1 MIVRTSIVLVVTGTL
16 FTLVGLFA
24 PAANLGAAATPA
36 SLYQIVGGLLDW
48 KVGAPELPAGLKAI
62 ELRLLGGAGVLLVS
76 AFLAIGLAVFKY
88 LRASLVPCVF
98 MTLAAGFLMFTMA
111 GIRDVAVAVPQ
122 SYGWILLIAGS
133 LVASVTAV
141 FNLFGPGP
149 EEAAR
154 RKTMSEVPKKRG
166 RLPFEVE
173 APTYTEP
180 KPEPA
185 PPPEPPSKPASPKSA
200 PPKPAP
206 PKPALPKSAP
216 LKPSTPG
223 KQGEPKIPPPRRDTP
238 KPQRLS
244 EAQKV
249 ETPKSA
255 AAPAPKEAKPATP
268 KPADG
273 DAPKAGVPD
282 LTPDTLAPMPTSGYS
297 GEEPTESGGWVL
309 SGFDANGMAVRLNIS
324 DIDLRTAEDGIL
336 IGRNAKQCRLV
347 LNDDSVSRRHARLSG
362 GSPLTIEDLDSAN
375 GTVVNREMLAPGQ
388 KVPIEPGVA
397 IEVGSVRLTLVR
409 S

>member
-16 FTLVGLFA
+16 FTLIGLFA

-36 SLYQIVGGLLDW
+36 SFYQIVGGLLDW

-62 ELRLLGGAGVLLVS
+62 EMRLLGGAAILLVS
-76 AFLAIGLAVFKY
+76 AFLAIGMAIFKF
-88 LRASLVPCVF
+88 LRGSLIPCVI

-154 RKTMSEVPKKRG
+154 RKTMSEAPKKRG

-173 APTYTEP
+173 APTQSEVQ
-180 KPEPA
+180 PEPVA
-185 PPPEPPSKPASPKSA
+185 PPQPSPPKSA
-200 PPKPAP
+200 PPKPAAP
-206 PKPALPKSAP
+206 KAAPPLKPAPSPKPSPSPKPAPKPVSPKADP
-216 LKPSTPG
+216 A
-223 KQGEPKIPPPRRDTP
+223 EPKHLASKAGD
-238 KPQRLS
+238 
-244 EAQKV
+244 
-249 ETPKSA
+249 
-255 AAPAPKEAKPATP
+255 AKPAHP
-268 KPADG
+268 KAPDG
-273 DAPKAGVPD
+273 PTPKAGHREVS
-282 LTPDTLAPMPTSGYS
+282 PDTLAPMPTSGYS

-324 DIDLRTAEDGIL
+324 DIDLRTADDGIL

-362 GSPLTIEDLDSAN
+362 GNPLTIEDLDSAN
-375 GTVVNREMLAPGQ
+375 GTVVNREALAPGQ
-388 KVPIEPGVA
+388 KIPIEPGVA
-397 IEVGSVRLTLVR
+397 IEIGSVRLTLVR

>member
-1 MIVRTSIVLVVTGTL
+1 MIVRTSIVLVATGTL

-24 PAANLGAAATPA
+24 PAANLGAAATPV

-62 ELRLLGGAGVLLVS
+62 EVRLLGGAGILLVS
-76 AFLAIGLAVFKY
+76 AFAAIGLAVFKF
-88 LRASLVPCVF
+88 LRASLIPCVF
-98 MTLAAGFLMFTMA
+98 MTLAAGYLMFTMA

-133 LVASVTAV
+133 LVAAVTAV

-154 RKTMSEVPKKRG
+154 RKTMSELPKKRG

-173 APTYTEP
+173 TPTYTEP
-180 KPEPA
+180 QPA
-185 PPPEPPSKPASPKSA
+185 PEPPPKPASPKA
-200 PPKPAP
+200 KPPKPVPPAP
-206 PKPALPKSAP
+206 APIQPSAP
-216 LKPSTPG
+216 AEPG
-223 KQGEPKIPPPRRDTP
+223 KQKIPSPQRDTP

-244 EAQKV
+244 KALKADA
-249 ETPKSA
+249 PKPN
-255 AAPAPKEAKPATP
+255 APSVPKEAKPATP

-282 LTPDTLAPMPTSGYS
+282 LTPDTLAPMPTNGYS

-324 DIDLRTAEDGIL
+324 DVDLRTAEDGIL

-347 LNDDSVSRRHARLSG
+347 LNDDSVSRRHARLAG

-375 GTVVNREMLAPGQ
+375 GTVVNREALAPGQ

-397 IEVGSVRLTLVR
+397 IEIGGVRLTLVR